1 MKVSFRAKRKLVKFT
16 TRPSKKR
23 VPKHLKKFLF
33 KPGTKRLATC
43 LKKARKGYKAWKRSR

>member
-16 TRPSKKR
+16 ARPSKKR
-23 VPKHLKKFLF
+23 VPKQLKKYLF
-33 KPGTKRLATC
+33 KAGTAKLRAC

>member
-16 TRPSKKR
+16 ARPSKKR

-33 KPGTKRLATC
+33 KAGTKRLATC